1 MIIADTETTGLLLHS
16 SAPLD
21 AQPEII
27 EIGALKLHDETLEEM
42 GAISF
47 LVKPKKLPLPPK
59 ITEITGI
66 VDADLEHAPSFARK
80 LPEVQAFFLGETTMV
95 AHNCAYDVGMFL
107 LELRR
112 LDRVHKFPWPVN
124 QLCTVELNM
133 HVKGYR
139 LKLGDLYEIAT
150 GKKPA
155 VAHRA
160 VDDCRTL
167 AEVVR
172 WMRTQQR
179 I

>member
-1 MIIADTETTGLLLHS
+1 MIIFDSETTGLINHA

-21 AQPEII
+21 TQPEII
-27 EIGALKLHDETLEEM
+27 EVGALKLDDKTLDEI
-42 GAISF
+42 GALSY
-47 LVKPKKLPLPPK
+47 LVKPKRFPLPVK

-66 VDADLEHAPSFARK
+66 TDAHLLGEQAFARR
-80 LPEVQAFFLGETTMV
+80 LPELRAFFRGEETVV
-95 AHNCAYDVGMFL
+95 AHNCSYDVGMMV

-112 LDRVHKFPWPVN
+112 LDAVHKFPWPWV

-133 HVKGYR
+133 DVKGYR

-150 GKKPA
+150 GRKPA

-160 VDDCRTL
+160 IDDCRTL
-167 AEVVR
+167 AEIVR
-172 WMRTQQR
+172 WMRTQNK